1 MRVFIMEWTDKELQE
16 IKAVIMGLNLAWMSA
31 REIGVKLDVETETV
45 IITDGGR
52 VVKKISVA
60 GDNASGVLC
69 DVVKVLAELL

>member
-1 MRVFIMEWTDKELQE
+1 MEWTDKELQE